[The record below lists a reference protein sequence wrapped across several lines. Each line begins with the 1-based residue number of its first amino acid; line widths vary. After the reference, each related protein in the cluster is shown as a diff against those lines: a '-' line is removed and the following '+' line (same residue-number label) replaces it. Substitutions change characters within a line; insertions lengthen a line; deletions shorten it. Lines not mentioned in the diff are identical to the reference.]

1 MPGLHPFGIFAAH
14 FLVDC
19 GRKSIFQGIATML
32 YDVSS
37 PLYTV
42 AALAVLFGV
51 FYSAKTF
58 FDAKMAQL
66 KHQNT
71 DTSMGDSAEA

>member
-1 MPGLHPFGIFAAH
+1 
-14 FLVDC
+14 LVDC
-19 GRKSIFQGIATML
+19 GRKSTFRGIVTIL
-32 YDVSS
+32 YDLAS

-42 AALAVLFGV
+42 AALAVLFGI

-66 KHQNT
+66 KQQNT
-71 DTSMGDSAEA
+71 DTSMGDGAEA